1 MLEKSVIVKNSEG
14 LHARLAAMFVQTA
27 SKYTS
32 AIWVTSEGKKV
43 NAKSIMGI
51 MSLAIS
57 SGESI
62 RIIADGE
69 DEVQAIDEL
78 VILVDTR

>member
-1 MLEKSVIVKNSEG
+1 MLEKSVVVRNPEG

-51 MSLAIS
+51 MSLAVS

-62 RIIADGE
+62 RIIADGD
-69 DEVQAIDEL
+69 DETQAVDEL
-78 VILVDTR
+78 IILVDS